1 MKHTVTELVLDNGAK
16 GLLVKVPTA
25 NVMTFEFNFRA
36 GEYLVDPK
44 KWEVPHLME
53 HVLLGA
59 NERIPRA
66 RDFQAELEKNGAY
79 SNAST
84 SVYDINYEAECAD
97 FEWER
102 VLDLMLAAVT
112 KPLFLRE
119 EFKAEYGNVWEELTA
134 RSNNHFRH
142 LSLALRESYGFLAK
156 TDQERIRL
164 MKNVRLADVIA
175 HYKNTH
181 ATNNLRFVVAGNIT
195 PGREETLRAMLE
207 AIDLPKGRRFALPN
221 EKPHTLDK
229 SLYIHNQSVK
239 NIYFYVDTF
248 AKRRLEVEESDALHL
263 ANTILTETLH
273 SKILGKARERGLVY
287 DMSSGV
293 HEAKLASSWW
303 FGAQV
308 SPKNAPEL
316 FDIIIEELSAVF
328 EGRLS
333 SEDITAAQAYALGRF
348 QRGAQT
354 VGGTASGYSERYFFD
369 EVIEDYYQIPKRIRS
384 VTKNGIL
391 DVARAMFADNVWG
404 MGALTRADE
413 RVIEQLRLQLAH
425 LWHHDSLQPTPA
437 SAQPQAQSQPQ
448 AQVNHAKA
456 KAAAA

>member
-1 MKHTVTELVLDNGAK
+1 MTLKHTVSELVLENGAK
-16 GLLVKVPTA
+16 GLLVHVPAA

-36 GEYLVDPK
+36 GEYLVEEK

-59 NERIPRA
+59 NERLPRA

-102 VLDLMLAAVT
+102 VLDLMLAAIT

-119 EFKAEYGNVWEELTA
+119 EYKAEFGNVWEELTA

-142 LSLALRESYGFLAK
+142 LSLALREAYGFLAK
-156 TDQERIRL
+156 TDQQRLKL
-164 MKNVRLADVIA
+164 MKNVKLADVVE

-181 ATNNLRFVVAGNIT
+181 GTNNLRFVIAGNIT
-195 PGREETLRAMLE
+195 PGREETLRTMLE
-207 AIDLPKGRRFALPN
+207 SISLPRGRRFTLPN
-221 EKPHTLDK
+221 ERPHTLQK
-229 SLYIHNQSVK
+229 PLYVHNQTVK

-248 AKRRLEVEESDALHL
+248 AKRRLEIEESDALHL

-316 FDIIIEELSAVF
+316 FDIIIQELTEVF

-333 SEDITAAQAYALGRF
+333 HEEIEAAQAYSLGRF

-369 EVIEDYYQIPKRIRS
+369 EIIEDYYQIPKRIHS
-384 VTKNGIL
+384 VTKTGIL
-391 DVARAMFADNVWG
+391 DAARTMFSDDVWG
-404 MGALTRADE
+404 MGALTKADE
-413 RVIEQLRLQLAH
+413 KVVGSLHDQLAA
-425 LWHHDSLQPTPA
+425 LWSHQSL
-437 SAQPQAQSQPQ
+437 
-448 AQVNHAKA
+448 KD
-456 KAAAA
+456 

>member
-1 MKHTVTELVLDNGAK
+1 MKHSVSELVLDNGAK
-16 GLLVKVPTA
+16 GLLIHVPTA
-25 NVMTFEFNFRA
+25 NVMTFEINFRA
-36 GEYLVDPK
+36 GEYLVDEK
-44 KWEVPHLME
+44 KWEVPHIME

-66 RDFQAELEKNGAY
+66 RDFQAEIEKNGAY

-102 VLDLMLAAVT
+102 VLDLMIVAIT

-119 EFKAEYGNVWEELTA
+119 EFKAEFGNVWEELNA

-142 LSLALRESYGFLAK
+142 LSLALRGAYGFLAK
-156 TDQERIRL
+156 TDQERLKL
-164 MKNVRLADVIA
+164 MKNVKLKDVVE
-175 HYKNTH
+175 HYKYTH
-181 ATNNLRFVVAGNIT
+181 GTNNMRFVIAGNIT
-195 PGREETLRAMLE
+195 PGRAEAIRTMLE
-207 AIDLPKGRRFALPN
+207 AVELPKGRRFALPN
-221 EKPHTLDK
+221 ERPIALKQP
-229 SLYIHNQSVK
+229 LYIHNSSVK

-248 AKRRLEVEESDALHL
+248 AKRRLDIEESDALHL
-263 ANTILTETLH
+263 ANTLLTETLH
-273 SKILGKARERGLVY
+273 SRILGKARERGLVY
-287 DMSSGV
+287 GMSSGV

-316 FDIIIEELSAVF
+316 FDIMTSELTGVFNGSLGDEEIE
-328 EGRLS
+328 
-333 SEDITAAQAYALGRF
+333 AAQAYALGRY

-369 EVIEDYYQIPKRIRS
+369 EVIEDYYQIPKRIGA
-384 VTKNGIL
+384 VTKSGIL

-404 MGALTRADE
+404 MGALTRVEEAKVLDLQARVASLWQIGDQPVLVPLEAVE
-413 RVIEQLRLQLAH
+413 RPLA
-425 LWHHDSLQPTPA
+425 QI
-437 SAQPQAQSQPQ
+437 
-448 AQVNHAKA
+448 KA
-456 KAAAA
+456 